1 MATETRRAAPKAG
14 PSANGR
20 PKKASLPPVT
30 VARFEECLRLV
41 ERVVAEKQSVF
52 VEKANEYRETHREQ
66 TTRPLSALEAAQITA
81 AMADHLKVGE
91 DPGGAIADIQASGL
105 RAYDEPDTREVLL
118 AAGVATA
125 PEFVNAVQR
134 MVAVIEMEPDQFR
147 QAREAGEEELDAAIG
162 AAVCE
167 MSYLDMETDAR
178 PRAVA
183 ALDHFSKAAGAGS
196 GKGMALMAQTIL
208 KALGQ
213 AMSALPSTSST
224 SSLVDTGG
232 DAQTSST
239 E

>member
-1 MATETRRAAPKAG
+1 MAAQTRQAAPKRSPA
-14 PSANGR
+14 SNGK
-20 PKKASLPPVT
+20 PKQTVLPPVT

-52 VEKANEYRETHREQ
+52 VEKASEYRETHREQ
-66 TTRPLSALEAAQITA
+66 TARPLSALEAAQITA

-134 MVAVIEMEPDQFR
+134 MVAVIEMDPDRFR
-147 QAREAGEEELDAAIG
+147 DAREAGEERLDEAIDD
-162 AAVCE
+162 AVRD
-167 MSYLDMETDAR
+167 MSYLDMESDAR

-239 E
+239 D